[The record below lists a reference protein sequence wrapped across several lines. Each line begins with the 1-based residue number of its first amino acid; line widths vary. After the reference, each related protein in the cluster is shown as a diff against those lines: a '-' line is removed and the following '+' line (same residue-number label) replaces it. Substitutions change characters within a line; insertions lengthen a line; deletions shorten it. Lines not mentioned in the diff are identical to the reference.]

1 MKKLFIS
8 LFLLFVSLA
17 VDAQDKVHTVTF
29 DLNDIIN
36 MSGASDLVN
45 SNGEIV
51 GKIMLRKSGLSMED
65 ITVDKVDGIYQVSEL
80 DNKVIFFNPSISK
93 ITDNRLGSHKWK
105 RKSLPYNGIVWS
117 NEKNCNYRL
126 ITSIGNGNVVIT
138 MEENKD
144 LALEAMLLFERIHNA
159 RAILISNFTSF

>member
-1 MKKLFIS
+1 MKKLFTS
-8 LFLLFVSLA
+8 LFLLIVSLA
-17 VDAQDKVHTVTF
+17 VDAQDKAHTVTF

-45 SNGEIV
+45 SDGEIV

-80 DNKVIFFNPSISK
+80 HNRVISFNPSISK
-93 ITDNRLGSHKWK
+93 ITDNGLGSYKWK
-105 RKSLPYNGIVWS
+105 RKSLPHNEIVWS

-126 ITSIGNGNVVIT
+126 VTSIGKGNVVIT
-138 MEENKD
+138 MGENKD
-144 LALEAMLLFERIHNA
+144 SALQGMLLFERIHNT